1 MISILIK
8 ADSAYQ
14 VNRKK
19 LSQVAG
25 RFLKKHKVKGNTQV
39 SLAIIG
45 NRRMRQLNRQYRQ
58 IDKATS
64 VLAFPLG
71 GESKFT
77 KPPDGVL
84 RLGDIVIAYPV
95 AKKQAEEEG
104 LLTDQ
109 KIARLVEHGLGHL
122 LKI

>member
-8 ADSAYQ
+8 ADSVYQ

-19 LSQVAG
+19 LSQVVG
-25 RFLKKHKVKGNTQV
+25 RFLKKHKVRGDTQV
-39 SLAIIG
+39 SLAIVG

-58 IDKATS
+58 IDKTTS

-71 GESKFT
+71 GGGEFA
-77 KPPDGVL
+77 KPPDGIL

-95 AKKQAEEEG
+95 ARKQAGEEG
-104 LLTDQ
+104 LLIDQ
-109 KIARLVEHGLGHL
+109 KMARLVEHGLNHL